1 LIEKGKLIA
10 VVQTRMG
17 STRLPGKV
25 MKEICG
31 KPMLQ
36 LMLERLSKSKL
47 IDEIVVATTTNPNDN
62 VISDFAK
69 KNGYNVFRG
78 SEFDCLDRHYKTAIE
93 FNASYIAKITPD
105 CPLID
110 PEVIDIVLD
119 YFLKHLKQF
128 DYVSNAHP
136 PSWPDGLDF
145 EVFHFSTLEKA
156 HKEATTKEH
165 REHTTTYIWSNP
177 DKFLLGNVL
186 MSNGKNFFKNQR
198 WTVDFPEDF
207 EFVKKIYENL
217 YKKDRIF
224 FTNEILSFL
233 EKRPD
238 ISKINEHL
246 TIHNA
251 VH

>member
-1 LIEKGKLIA
+1 MIKKGKLVA

-25 MKEICG
+25 MKKICD

-47 IDEIVVATTTNPNDN
+47 IDDIVVATTTNPKDD
-62 VISDFAK
+62 IIFDFAK
-69 KNGYNVFRG
+69 KNCLSVFRG

-93 FNASYIAKITPD
+93 FNADYVAKITPD

-110 PEVIDIVLD
+110 PEVVDIVLN
-119 YFLKHLKQF
+119 YFLEHLEQF

-145 EVFHFSTLEKA
+145 EVFHFSTLERA
-156 HKEATTKEH
+156 YKEATKKEY
-165 REHTTTYIWSNP
+165 REHTTTYIWKNP
-177 DKFLLGNVL
+177 GKFRLGNVL
-186 MSNGKNFFKNQR
+186 IPNKKDFFKSQR

-217 YKKDRIF
+217 YNGNRIF
-224 FTNEILSFL
+224 LTNEILSFL
-233 EKRPD
+233 EKNPE
-238 ISKINEHL
+238 ISKINKHL